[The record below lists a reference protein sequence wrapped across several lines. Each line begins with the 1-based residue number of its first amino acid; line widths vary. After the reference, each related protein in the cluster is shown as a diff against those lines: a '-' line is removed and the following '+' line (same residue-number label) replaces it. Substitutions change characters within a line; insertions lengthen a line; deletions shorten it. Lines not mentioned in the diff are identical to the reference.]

1 MASREHTPRL
11 APLDLPLVLFL
22 LSAVL
27 GVWPAYDRG
36 LCWRTLLTLAAGF
49 LLYVLISRWATSPSR
64 WRAFASVVVLA
75 CVLLSLYFV
84 TQYAHLG
91 YPEKVGMLNRLGAFI
106 GKVVPPLVIWSPT
119 ANSVAAFLEGGLF
132 LAVALVLTER
142 RSAWCVAGIIG
153 TGLIGL
159 ALLMS
164 ASRGAWLAVVVVA
177 ALWAALYWRLAR
189 VVVFVGVATALGL
202 IIYVIVRGD
211 IMVLGDIPVVDRTLA
226 PMFIRPDR
234 LEVYRNSV
242 YLIQDFPLTGIGLGG
257 QFGMVHSVYVLLIQ
271 HVFLTYSHNLY
282 LEVWLEQGLAG
293 MGAWLWLM
301 ATLYQAARTH
311 SRSGEDLAYQST
323 WLGLTAVFVHGLSDA
338 LPYAALWCWF
348 PFFALLGLN
357 GAILL
362 RRASPIRSASARWR
376 WLVPAGVV
384 GVFLVVVLISLRPLP
399 ATWRANLG
407 CILQARGELLA
418 SLTDSQKDAL
428 RRQAVSHYQ
437 RAIQAAPGDRTAQQ
451 WLGLILMDG
460 AQFKDAVGHLE
471 AAYQADPDNTTT
483 HKALGLAYVWVG
495 ELEKARPL
503 LQNVPDIVQ
512 ELNVWGW
519 WRDTQRQA
527 VQSVSAYRMSLLLE
541 PDQPQ
546 VRETLERL
554 EQEIAP

>member
-1 MASREHTPRL
+1 
-11 APLDLPLVLFL
+11 
-22 LSAVL
+22 
-27 GVWPAYDRG
+27 
-36 LCWRTLLTLAAGF
+36 
-49 LLYVLISRWATSPSR
+49 
-64 WRAFASVVVLA
+64 
-75 CVLLSLYFV
+75 
-84 TQYAHLG
+84 
-91 YPEKVGMLNRLGAFI
+91 
-106 GKVVPPLVIWSPT
+106 
-119 ANSVAAFLEGGLF
+119 
-132 LAVALVLTER
+132 
-142 RSAWCVAGIIG
+142 
-153 TGLIGL
+153 
-159 ALLMS
+159 LLMS

-189 VVVFVGVATALGL
+189 LAVFVGAATALGL
-202 IIYVIVRGD
+202 IIYVIARGD

-257 QFGMVHSVYVLLIQ
+257 QFGMVHSVYALLIQ

-282 LEVWLEQGLAG
+282 LEVWLEQGLVG
-293 MGAWLWLM
+293 IGAWLWLM
-301 ATLYQAARTH
+301 ATLYQAARTCN
-311 SRSGEDLAYQST
+311 RPGEDLAYQST

-338 LPYAALWCWF
+338 LPYVALWCWF

-362 RRASPIRSASARWR
+362 RRASPIRSVSARRR

-384 GVFLVVVLISLRPLP
+384 GVFLVTVLISLRPLP
-399 ATWRANLG
+399 ATWHANLG
-407 CILQARGELLA
+407 CILQARGELLV

-437 RAIQAAPGDRTAQQ
+437 RAIQVAPGDRTAQQ
-451 WLGLILMDG
+451 RLGLILVDE
-460 AQFKDAVGHLE
+460 ARFEDAVEHLE

-519 WRDTQRQA
+519 WRDTQQQTA
-527 VQSVSAYRMSLLLE
+527 QSVSAYRMSLLLE

-554 EQEIAP
+554 EEEMAP